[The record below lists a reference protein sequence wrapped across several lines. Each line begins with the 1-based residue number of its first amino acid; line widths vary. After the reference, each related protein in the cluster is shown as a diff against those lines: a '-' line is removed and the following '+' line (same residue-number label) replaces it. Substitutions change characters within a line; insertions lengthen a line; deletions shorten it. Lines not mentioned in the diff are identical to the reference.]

1 MTAERRL
8 VSLRRRVPAPRRA
21 RYGELW
27 TALVADAT
35 KAGAHAWRF
44 VSPRDGEVHLEFL
57 EFRAD
62 ADPRA
67 GEGTRRILRE
77 LDADVALAEVEEWLE
92 AR

>member
-1 MTAERRL
+1 MSAERRL
-8 VSLRRRVPAPRRA
+8 VGLRRRVPASRRA

-27 TALVADAT
+27 SALVADAME
-35 KAGAHAWRF
+35 AGAHAWRF
-44 VSPRDGEVHLEFL
+44 VSLRDGEIHLEFL

-77 LDADVALAEVEEWLE
+77 LDAEVAVAEVEEWAE